1 MRYLSSI
8 SLALIVHVLLS
19 IVVLMV
25 LACTATPSAR
35 TSILGASNYTD
46 AEVLKA
52 LEDWSKASDSSAYV
66 NRSCWASLDMGRK
79 KYTVTQNPSNPS
91 IYWVAGVGPTHTD
104 SKLSHG
110 ILELT
115 HPATWT
121 VDMHPT
127 KLSNYSTANFS
138 KPVQVVPTSFDPYLR
153 ELGC

>member
-19 IVVLMV
+19 IVGLMV

-52 LEDWSKASDSSAYV
+52 LEDWSKASDSSAYAS
-66 NRSCWASLDMGRK
+66 RSCWAALDMGRK
-79 KYTVTQNPSNPS
+79 TYTVTQNPSNPS

-110 ILELT
+110 IRELT

-127 KLSNYSTANFS
+127 NLSNYSTANFS
-138 KPVQVVPTSFDPYLR
+138 KTIQVVPTSFDPYIR

>member
-8 SLALIVHVLLS
+8 SLALIVHVLLT

-25 LACTATPSAR
+25 LACAATPSAR

-52 LEDWSKASDSSAYV
+52 LKDWSKASDSSAYV
-66 NRSCWASLDMGRK
+66 SRSCWAALDMGRK

-91 IYWVAGVGPTHTD
+91 IYWVAGVGPTHTA

-121 VDMHPT
+121 VDMNPT
-127 KLSNYSTANFS
+127 ILSNNSTANFS
-138 KPVQVVPTSFDPYLR
+138 TPIQVIPTSFDPYIR

>member
-19 IVVLMV
+19 IVGLMV
-25 LACTATPSAR
+25 LACTATPSAQ
-35 TSILGASNYTD
+35 TSIHGASNHTD

-66 NRSCWASLDMGRK
+66 SRSCWAALDMGRK
-79 KYTVTQNPSNPS
+79 KYTVTQNPNNPS
-91 IYWVAGVGPTHTD
+91 IYWVAGVDPTHTD
-104 SKLSHG
+104 NKLSHG

-121 VDMHPT
+121 VDMHPS

-153 ELGC
+153 GLGC